1 MATRTEEIS
10 GPNKRV
16 RTPTVLQLEAVE
28 CGAACLG
35 MILGFHGRIEP
46 LAKLRQ
52 NCGVSR
58 DGSNAA
64 NLLRAARLYGM
75 EASGVKASISALRN
89 QQLPCILF
97 WDFNHFVVL
106 EGFKADNVYINDPA
120 MGHRVIPLGDF
131 ERSFTGVALTMQPG
145 EDFKKG
151 GKKPSL
157 SRAVRERLAG
167 SALPIAFCVFIGFL
181 MVIPGILFPV
191 LLQVFLDEII
201 LEGRKDWARP
211 VMMALFFSILLSI
224 GLKYL
229 QLNSLRRL
237 RLNLTIKLSSQ
248 FFWHLLKLPNEFYVQ
263 RFAGEVASRSQL
275 NQDLASDLSGRLA
288 QTVIDVAMAILY
300 LTVMLYYDVLLT
312 CIGIS
317 FAMVNFIILRWISAS
332 RVEASMRVLQEF
344 GKAEG
349 YALAGLQGM
358 ETLKASGLEAGFFE
372 KWSGYYSKAINAQ
385 QNLQVSNIL
394 LNTLPVMLNSIAT
407 VLVIIIGGFR
417 VIDGFMTIGMLV
429 AFQSLMS
436 SFLSPVGN
444 LLDLGAMTQEMRG
457 DLDRVDDVLK
467 YPVEHV
473 SVETAQSQHKNGT
486 TFLSGDVRLE
496 DITFGYNPLEPPF
509 LEGINLHIKPGD
521 RVALVGG
528 SGSGKSTLA
537 KLISGELTPW
547 SGEIYFDG
555 ISRADLPRSLFVNS
569 FSFIS
574 QEIQL
579 FSGTVRDNLTLW
591 DSTVPDIDLQQA
603 CEDAA
608 ILDTITEL
616 PGGFDSKLIEGGDNL
631 SGGQRQRLEI
641 ARTLV
646 TNPTILILDEAT
658 SALDTETERVVLER
672 MRMRGCSSIF
682 VSHRLSTVRDCTEIV
697 VLKQGKVIERGTHE
711 ELFNADGEY
720 AELLKLDD
728 QFKEKGA

>member
-1 MATRTEEIS
+1 MFNKGDS
-10 GPNKRV
+10 KRV

-28 CGAACLG
+28 CGAASLA
-35 MILGFHGRIEP
+35 MILGFYGRIEP

-58 DGSNAA
+58 DGSKAA
-64 NLLRAARLYGM
+64 NVLRAARKYGL
-75 EASGVKASISALRN
+75 EANGLKASIAALRR
-89 QQLPCILF
+89 QQMPCILF
-97 WDFNHFVVL
+97 WEFNHFVVL
-106 EGFKADNVYINDPA
+106 EGFKKDNAYINDPA
-120 MGHRVIPLGDF
+120 MGHRVIPLADF
-131 ERSFTGVALTMQPG
+131 ERSFTGVALVMQPG

-157 SRAVRERLAG
+157 LRAVADRLVG
-167 SALPIAFCVFIGFL
+167 SSVPIAFCILIGFL
-181 MVIPGILFPV
+181 MVIPGIMFPV

-201 LEGRKDWARP
+201 LEGRTGWAKP
-211 VMMALFFSILLSI
+211 IMIAIGSAILLSI

-248 FFWHLLKLPNEFYVQ
+248 FLWHLLKLPNEFYVQ

-288 QTVIDVAMAILY
+288 QTVIDVAMAALY

-312 CIGIS
+312 CIGIC
-317 FAMVNFIILRWISAS
+317 FAVFNFIILRWISGS
-332 RVEASMRVLQEF
+332 RIESSMRVLQEF

-349 YALAGLQGM
+349 SAMAGLQGM
-358 ETLKASGLEAGFFE
+358 ETIKASGLESGFYE

-385 QNLQVSNIL
+385 QKLQVSSIL
-394 LNTLPVMLNSIAT
+394 LNTMPALLSSIAT
-407 VLVIIIGGFR
+407 ILVIIVGGFR
-417 VIDGFMTIGMLV
+417 VVDGFMTIGMLV
-429 AFQSLMS
+429 AFQSLMT
-436 SFLSPVGN
+436 SFLGPVEN
-444 LLDLGAMTQEMRG
+444 LLDLGSVTQEMRG
-457 DLDRVDDVLK
+457 DLDRIDDVLK
-467 YPVEHV
+467 YPVENQNEK
-473 SVETAQSQHKNGT
+473 ETDENSSHGK
-486 TFLSGDVRLE
+486 TFLSGEVLLE
-496 DITFGYNPLEPPF
+496 DISFGYNPLDPP
-509 LEGINLHIKPGD
+509 LIEGLNLHIKPGD

-537 KLISGELTPW
+537 KIISGELKPW
-547 SGEIYFDG
+547 SGKIYFDG
-555 ISRADLPRSLFVNS
+555 IPSDELPRSLFVNS

-574 QEIQL
+574 QEILL

-591 DSTVPDIDLQQA
+591 DSTIPDIDLHQA

-608 ILDTITEL
+608 ILDTVTAL
-616 PGGFDSKLIEGGDNL
+616 PGGFDSKLIEGGNNL

-658 SALDTETERVVLER
+658 SALDTETERVVLDR

-682 VSHRLSTVRDCTEIV
+682 VSHRLSTIRDCTEIV
-697 VLKQGKVIERGTHE
+697 VLEQGKVVERGSNE
-711 ELFNADGEY
+711 DLFKANGAY
-720 AELLKLDD
+720 SELLKLDD
-728 QFKEKGA
+728 QFKEQSA